1 MAGFSHGRKKGKNKM
16 KHLPRKDTEFH
27 GRKNKNNIS
36 HKFDNQKSA
45 NGAVAVG
52 LPHRNR
58 SVFKQA
64 HINKQKRIKDKPS
77 HGITRNN
84 TEGRIE
90 RRTR

>member
-1 MAGFSHGRKKGKNKM
+1 VAGFSHGRKKGKNKM

-64 HINKQKRIKDKPS
+64 HINKRQVKGNDPS
-77 HGITRNN
+77 SAVDGL
-84 TEGRIE
+84 EDDVGG
-90 RRTR
+90 

>member
-1 MAGFSHGRKKGKNKM
+1 MAGFSHGIKNKR

-27 GRKNKNNIS
+27 GRKNKHRVPREIDES
-36 HKFDNQKSA
+36 MVAKPKSA

-64 HINKQKRIKDKPS
+64 HINKRQVKGNDPS
-77 HGITRNN
+77 SAVDGL
-84 TEGRIE
+84 EDDVGG
-90 RRTR
+90 

>member
-16 KHLPRKDTEFH
+16 KHLPRNDTEKH
-27 GRKNKNNIS
+27 GSKNKNKTS

-58 SVFKQA
+58 SLFNQA
-64 HINKQKRIKDKPS
+64 HINKRQVKGNDPS
-77 HGITRNN
+77 SAVDGL
-84 TEGRIE
+84 EDDVGG
-90 RRTR
+90 